1 MAGSQKIE
9 RVTGNFVCGI
19 EYSCSAHGP
28 SPPLSP
34 PAAAAARPLSAYLVG
49 QATLRD
55 LHLFL
60 LLLLAP
66 LLCRLGRLLSLAL
79 HTPHEE

>member
-1 MAGSQKIE
+1 MLDLVSLNGDGRQPENRKSHRQ
-9 RVTGNFVCGI
+9 FCCGI

-28 SPPLSP
+28 SPP
-34 PAAAAARPLSAYLVG
+34 RPLSAYLVG
-49 QATLRD
+49 QATMRV